1 MRDPYKILGV
11 KRTASTDE
19 IKAAWR
25 ALAKSVHPDRNQ
37 NDPLANARFA
47 EAGQAYQLLKDPEKR
62 YRYDMELK
70 MAGGAA
76 RAGQAQ
82 SPAGSFAS
90 FFAKADKTRKSGK
103 APDARTPDARAAGAN
118 ASGAKASG
126 AKDSGTKFGT
136 EAGARSGAGDSR
148 QDHSH
153 DNQHELGAG
162 DIIGNMWRKM
172 SGKINMPDKAPDLA
186 IELKITIEDIMQQ
199 ARPEILL
206 PDGRTLRVGLP
217 EGVVDGKQVR
227 IANQGHRIPGMKRGD
242 VIVTFRLARHPVFR
256 PDGLDLYT
264 SVPVDIENA
273 VLGCETIVDAPD
285 GPVRITVPEWTSSDH
300 IVRIKDRGLPGKDGI
315 RGDLLAEIRVMLW
328 DHPDDK
334 VKDLMRSLREGL
346 FL

>member
-1 MRDPYKILGV
+1 MRDPYVILGV
-11 KRTASTDE
+11 KRTASLDE
-19 IKAAWR
+19 IRAAWR

-37 NDPLANARFA
+37 NDPMANARFT

-62 YRYDMELK
+62 SRYDMELK
-70 MAGGAA
+70 MAEGATK
-76 RAGQAQ
+76 GPQTQ
-82 SPAGSFAS
+82 GPGSGFS
-90 FFAKADKTRKSGK
+90 NFFAKDDKATKAGKSS
-103 APDARTPDARAAGAN
+103 DAN
-118 ASGAKASG
+118 ASGSKADRKPKAHVDPTDG
-126 AKDSGTKFGT
+126 K
-136 EAGARSGAGDSR
+136 
-148 QDHSH
+148 Q
-153 DNQHELGAG
+153 DNQNDTQQSLGPGDILGA
-162 DIIGNMWRKM
+162 IWRKM
-172 SGKINMPDKAPDLA
+172 SGKVAPPEKAPDLA
-186 IELKITIEDIMQQ
+186 VDLNITIEDIMQQ
-199 ARPEILL
+199 ARPEISL
-206 PDGRTLRVGLP
+206 PDGRILRVSLP

-242 VIVTFRLARHPVFR
+242 VIATFRIARHPVFR

-285 GPVRITVPEWTSSDH
+285 GPVNITVPEWTSSDY
-300 IVRIKDRGLPGKDGI
+300 IVRIKDRGLPGKDGT